1 MPYPEREYLWGNRIG
16 SAIRLNPC
24 RTTGHMTRFAAML
37 VDLDGT
43 LMVTD
48 TISQRVKQAIE
59 TVSRHIPVSIATG
72 RRASDLITYAR
83 QLGLSAPQ
91 ICNGGATLL
100 DPADGKL
107 LWNSHMAEKQARRI
121 IELLDEKGINF
132 IGTHPSG
139 DSTSMS
145 QVSQW
150 GLTRISAMD
159 IPEKEADD
167 FVSMFGREDNLNVV
181 KVYLHYNGWWAV
193 DFTAAGVH
201 KGEAARQL
209 AQIQGID
216 TRQFIAAGDSY
227 NDLPMLEAAGFRI
240 AMASAPQEMK
250 AIADFVAPSVEEDGL
265 AVAIEQ
271 AVLPLL
277 AAD

>member
-1 MPYPEREYLWGNRIG
+1 
-16 SAIRLNPC
+16 
-24 RTTGHMTRFAAML
+24 MTRFSAML

-48 TISQRVKQAIE
+48 TISQRVKQAVKL
-59 TVSRHIPVSIATG
+59 VSRSIPVSIATG
-72 RRASDLITYAR
+72 RRASDLMDYAQ

-100 DPADGKL
+100 DPGDGKL
-107 LWNSHMAEKQARRI
+107 LWNSHMDSGQARRI
-121 IELLDEKGINF
+121 IELLDVKGINF

-139 DSTSMS
+139 DSTSIDQMS
-145 QVSQW
+145 QW
-150 GLTRISAMD
+150 DLTRISAMD
-159 IPEKEADD
+159 IREEEADE
-167 FVSMFGREDNLNVV
+167 FVSIFGTEDNLNVV

-193 DFTAAGVH
+193 DFTAAGTH

-209 AQIQGID
+209 AAIQGED

-240 AMASAPQEMK
+240 AMAFAPEEMK
-250 AIADFVAPSVEEDGL
+250 AIADFVAPPVEEDGL

-271 AVLPLL
+271 VVLPLL
-277 AAD
+277 AAG